1 MRRLCILVLTLFSLV
16 AAADMGDPGFIEY
29 TAETIAIDNV
39 RLFDGT
45 GAPAQLS
52 QTVLIRGGR
61 IAAIGTSL
69 DVPADAIR
77 IDGSGSTLMPG
88 LVMVHEHLYYFS
100 NSDDFE
106 DPISNDAAAVL
117 YLAGGVTTARTAG
130 SFHPSIDIQLKKQI
144 ERGIRVG
151 PDLDVSVYLMGN
163 EPIFKETLGLGFEN
177 AEQVRKA
184 VQHWASRGAGS
195 IKLFMSLPP
204 ELAQAASE
212 EASALGLGIAG
223 HLCATGAR
231 QAVDFGLDTLEHGY
245 FSAHDLVDSYKP
257 GECTGESFK
266 NLIELLSSTEPGSP
280 AIQGLQNLMLAKN
293 VAITPTFAAVGGDL
307 CDGYELSDE
316 ALAVVT
322 ENVRRA
328 YRSKLSSCHE
338 RVASGEIE
346 FNRALDRALG
356 RLALEYYRAGGR
368 ILAGSDAA
376 DVGLVPGF
384 SNHRELERFVH
395 HGFTAVETLVIATRS
410 GAEQLGLLSD
420 RGTVE
425 LGKRADLLLVAGN
438 PDQDISDIR
447 NVKVVFKAGI
457 GYDPKLLRASV
468 PDSIE

>member
-1 MRRLCILVLTLFSLV
+1 MQRLCVLVLALLSS
-16 AAADMGDPGFIEY
+16 AAAAEMDDTGFVKY
-29 TAETIAIDNV
+29 RAETIAIDNV

-45 GAPAQLS
+45 GTPGQLS

-61 IAAIGTSL
+61 IAAIGDSQ
-69 DVPADAIR
+69 DIPADAIR

-106 DPISNDAAAVL
+106 DPVSNDAAALL
-117 YLAGGVTTARTAG
+117 YLASGVTTARTAG
-130 SFHPSIDIQLKKQI
+130 SFHPSVDIQLKKQI
-144 ERGIRVG
+144 ERGLRIG
-151 PDLDVSVYLMGN
+151 PDLDVSVYLIGN
-163 EPIFKETLGLGFEN
+163 EPIFKQTLGLGHEN
-177 AEQVRKA
+177 AEQIRKA
-184 VQHWASRGAGS
+184 VKHWASRGAGS

-204 ELAQAASE
+204 ELARAASE

-231 QAVDFGLDTLEHGY
+231 QAVEFGLDTLEHGY
-245 FSAHDLVDSYKP
+245 WSAHDLVDSFNP
-257 GECTGESFK
+257 GECTGESFR

-280 AIQGLQNLMLAKN
+280 AIQGLQNLMLEKN
-293 VAITPTFAAVGGDL
+293 VAITPTFAAMGSYF
-307 CDGYELSDE
+307 CDGYELGDE

-328 YRSKLSSCHE
+328 YRSKLSTCQE

-356 RLALEYYRAGGR
+356 QQALEYYRAGGR

-438 PDQDISDIR
+438 PDQNISDIR
-447 NVKVVFKAGI
+447 NVRLVFKAGI
-457 GYDPKLLRASV
+457 GYDPKALRESV
-468 PDSIE
+468 LDSIE